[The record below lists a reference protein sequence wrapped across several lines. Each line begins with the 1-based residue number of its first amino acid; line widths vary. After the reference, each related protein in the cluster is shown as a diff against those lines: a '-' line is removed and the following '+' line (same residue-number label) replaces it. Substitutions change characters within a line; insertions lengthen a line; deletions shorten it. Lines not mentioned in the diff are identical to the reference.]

1 MAVKLLYM
9 NQGGA
14 GDWGTL
20 PYGDYDI
27 LCLAESTVIKKD
39 YTENYNSNTQPP
51 MSVQTTNKYGGM
63 RLISEVKDLD
73 LTAREVRPI
82 LTFQITGI
90 NVRVVFSHLKS
101 GNEQFA
107 TDALGTA
114 ISNYLKVVQDNK
126 KLPTLW
132 IGDFN
137 RALIDE
143 LAAEFK
149 DCTELIKGGGIA
161 KWNLDRAYC
170 TGDWSKLKCNVKKA
184 SVSGDNQHIGIVV
197 NIDG

>member
-1 MAVKLLYM
+1 MM
-9 NQGGA
+9 IMQPSP
-14 GDWGTL
+14 GDEINRNL
-20 PYGDYDI
+20 PENNSARRFI
-27 LCLAESTVIKKD
+27 LAK
-39 YTENYNSNTQPP
+39 
-51 MSVQTTNKYGGM
+51 TTTKYEPM

-82 LTFQITGI
+82 LTFQISGI

-101 GNEQFA
+101 GNEKFA

-137 RALIDE
+137 RALIDKLE
-143 LAAEFK
+143 DEFK

-161 KWNLDRAYC
+161 
-170 TGDWSKLKCNVKKA
+170 
-184 SVSGDNQHIGIVV
+184 
-197 NIDG
+197 